1 MSLLWEVLER
11 SQTGPL
17 MKEEEFETEFFPS
30 KIREIV
36 KEHGIKYD
44 PEEVVMTDAN
54 MADEIFEAGLEL
66 LLEVGL
72 YNKDTKR
79 IVKFTEEEIKEV
91 LATRKRE
98 LVLGEGRDQIV
109 LRPRKPEDREPPK
122 TFLPAGILT
131 SNIELYKAYVL
142 SAAKEP
148 VADGL
153 IALPLQGIG
162 ELKPVSGT
170 PSETLLGLTEG
181 FILRE
186 AAVRVGR
193 PGMFLG
199 IPMSVSSA
207 KAVMGS
213 FHPAGYTRYNCMCP
227 VHIIQDMRIDYDRL
241 NLAFFAQQNGINP
254 WISSC
259 PTMYAYIGG
268 PEEAAVE
275 GIAHVLGMMAY
286 SGGSFAQAMSATI
299 QGRYEGRDVFWANSA
314 QALAAER
321 NIRVPWI
328 SFGGGVTGQQA
339 TEVSFYSIAATVITN
354 TISGMEGMWL
364 TGGVPGIEG
373 RWGGEVARAAAGI
386 KVSDG
391 VEIVK
396 ELLKRYEDKAKV
408 GLPSETLILEKY
420 DMKTLTPKKEYVE
433 LYSRMKKE
441 LQDMGL
447 EYEAW

>member
-1 MSLLWEVLER
+1 MVSLWDVLER

-17 MKEEEFETEFFPS
+17 MKEEEFGTEFFPT

-36 KEHGIKYD
+36 AEHGIKYN
-44 PEEVVMTDAN
+44 PEEPVMTDLS
-54 MADEIFEAGLEL
+54 MADEVFEAGLEL

-98 LVLGEGRDQIV
+98 FILGEGNDQITLS
-109 LRPRKPEDREPPK
+109 LRGPEDKKPPK
-122 TFLPAGILT
+122 TVFPAGMVT
-131 SNIELYKAYVL
+131 SNTELYKAYVL
-142 SAAKEP
+142 SAAMEP
-148 VADGL
+148 TADGL
-153 IALPLQGIG
+153 VALPLMGIG
-162 ELKPVSGT
+162 DLKPTTGT

-181 FILRE
+181 LIMRE
-186 AAVRVGR
+186 AAIRVGR
-193 PGMFLG
+193 PGMYLG

-241 NLAFFAQQNGINP
+241 NLTFFAQQNHIKP

-259 PTMYAYIGG
+259 PTMYAYISG

-275 GIAHVLGMMAY
+275 GIAHVLGMMTY
-286 SGGSFAQAMSATI
+286 SGGSFAQAMSATVD
-299 QGRYEGRDVFWANSA
+299 GRYEGRDVFWANSA

-321 NIRVPWI
+321 KIRVPWI
-328 SFGGGVTGQQA
+328 CYGSGVTGQLGD
-339 TEVSFYSIAATVITN
+339 EVSFYSIAATVITN

-364 TGGVPGIEG
+364 TGAVPGIEG
-373 RWGGEVARAAAGI
+373 RWGGELARAAAGI

-396 ELLKRYEDKAKV
+396 ELLGKYEDKAKV
-408 GLPSETLILEKY
+408 GMPEEDHILKRY
-420 DMKTLTPKKEYVE
+420 DMKTLKPDKEYIE
-433 LYSRMKKE
+433 LYSKMKRE

-447 EYEAW
+447 DYEAW

>member
-1 MSLLWEVLER
+1 MVLLWDVLER

-17 MKEEEFETEFFPS
+17 MREEEFETEFFPT

-36 KEHGIKYD
+36 AEHGIKYD
-44 PEEVVMTDAN
+44 PDEVIMTDPS
-54 MADEIFEAGLEL
+54 MADEIFEASLEL

-98 LVLGEGRDQIV
+98 LVLGEGNDQIKLS
-109 LRPRKPEDREPPK
+109 LRGQEDKNPPK

-142 SAAKEP
+142 SAAMEP
-148 VADGL
+148 TADGL
-153 IALPLQGIG
+153 IALPRQGMG
-162 ELKPVSGT
+162 WLKPTPET
-170 PSETLLGLTEG
+170 PSGSLLVLTEG
-181 FILRE
+181 VILRE
-186 AAVRVGR
+186 SSIRVGR
-193 PGMFLG
+193 PGMYLG

-213 FHPAGYTRYNCMCP
+213 FHPAGYTRHNCMCP

-241 NLAFFAQQNGINP
+241 NLAFFAQQNHIKP

-259 PTMYAYIGG
+259 PTMYAYVSG

-286 SGGSFAQAMSATI
+286 SGGSFAQAMSATVE
-299 QGRYEGRDVFWANSA
+299 GRYEGRDIFWANSA

-328 SFGGGVTGQQA
+328 SYGSGVTGQQGN
-339 TEVSFYSIAATVITN
+339 EVSFYSIAATVITN

-408 GLPSETLILEKY
+408 EMPKENLILELY
-420 DMKTLTPKKEYVE
+420 DMKTLKPKKEYVE
-433 LYSRMKKE
+433 LYTKMKKE
-441 LQDMGL
+441 LQDLGL
-447 EYEAW
+447 DYEAW

>member
-1 MSLLWEVLER
+1 MVSLWDVLER

-17 MKEEEFETEFFPS
+17 MKEEEFETEFFPA

-36 KEHGIKYD
+36 AEHGIKYD
-44 PEEVVMTDAN
+44 PNEPVMTDTS
-54 MADEIFEAGLEL
+54 MADEVFEAGLEL

-91 LATRKRE
+91 LATRRRE
-98 LVLGEGRDQIV
+98 LILGEGNDQITLS
-109 LRPRKPEDREPPK
+109 LRGPEDKKPPK
-122 TFLPAGILT
+122 TFLPAGIVT

-142 SAAKEP
+142 SAAMEP
-148 VADGL
+148 TADGL
-153 IALPLQGIG
+153 VALPLMGLG
-162 ELKPVSGT
+162 DLKPTTGT

-181 FILRE
+181 LIMRE
-186 AAVRVGR
+186 AAIRVGR
-193 PGMFLG
+193 PGMYLG

-213 FHPAGYTRYNCMCP
+213 FNPAGYTRYNCMCP

-241 NLAFFAQQNGINP
+241 NLSFFAQQNYIKP

-259 PTMYAYIGG
+259 PTMYAYIRG

-286 SGGSFAQAMSATI
+286 SGGSFAQAMSATVE
-299 QGRYEGRDVFWANSA
+299 GRYEGRDVFWANSA
-314 QALAAER
+314 QAIAAER
-321 NIRVPWI
+321 KIRVPWI
-328 SFGGGVTGQQA
+328 SYGGGVTGQLGS
-339 TEVSFYSIAATVITN
+339 EVSFYSIAATVITN

-364 TGGVPGIEG
+364 TGAVPGIEG
-373 RWGGEVARAAAGI
+373 RWGGEVARAASGL

-396 ELLKRYEDKAKV
+396 TLLKKYEDKAKV
-408 GLPSETLILEKY
+408 GMPSEDHMPKTY
-420 DMKTLTPKKEYVE
+420 DMKTLKPKKEYLE
-433 LYSRMKKE
+433 LYSKMKKE
-441 LQDMGL
+441 LQDLGL
-447 EYEAW
+447 NYEAW

>member
-1 MSLLWEVLER
+1 MVSLWDVLER

-17 MKEEEFETEFFPS
+17 MKEEEFETEFFPE

-36 KEHGIKYD
+36 AEHGIKYD
-44 PEEVVMTDAN
+44 PEEPVMTDPSI
-54 MADEIFEAGLEL
+54 ADEVFEAGLEL

-98 LVLGEGRDQIV
+98 LILGEGNDQITLS
-109 LRPRKPEDREPPK
+109 LRGLEDKKPPK
-122 TFLPAGILT
+122 TVLPAGIVT

-142 SAAKEP
+142 SAAMEP
-148 VADGL
+148 TADGL
-153 IALPLQGIG
+153 VALPLMGIG
-162 ELKPVSGT
+162 DLMPTTGT

-181 FILRE
+181 FVMRE
-186 AAVRVGR
+186 AAIRVGR

-199 IPMSVSSA
+199 IPMSVSGA

-241 NLAFFAQQNGINP
+241 NLAFFAQQNYIKP

-259 PTMYAYIGG
+259 PTMYAYISG

-286 SGGSFAQAMSATI
+286 SGGSFAQAMSATVE
-299 QGRYEGRDVFWANSA
+299 GRYEGRDVFWANSA

-328 SFGGGVTGQQA
+328 CYGSGVTGQLGE
-339 TEVSFYSIAATVITN
+339 EVSFFSIAATVITN

-364 TGGVPGIEG
+364 TGAVPGIEG
-373 RWGGEVARAAAGI
+373 RWGGELARAAAGI

-391 VEIVK
+391 VEMVK
-396 ELLKRYEDKAKV
+396 ELLGKYEDKAKV
-408 GLPSETLILEKY
+408 GMPKEDYILERY
-420 DMKTLTPKKEYVE
+420 DMKTLKPDKEYIE
-433 LYSRMKKE
+433 LYSKMKKE

-447 EYEAW
+447 DYEAW